1 MKLNLAQELASVDQ
15 KPLFL
20 VFLDLRKAYDNQ
32 YCGRLLKTLER
43 YGAEPKMWGILA
55 EFWARQEVVTRKNG
69 DHGPQFRA
77 TCGTTQGG
85 LTFTT
90 LFNVAV
96 DNVVRNWLSITVED
110 DMIINYGM
118 VHVVIWSMGVFY
130 AENGLIGPLYP
141 EWILRTLNVLIGLFY
156 KLA

>member
-1 MKLNLAQELASVDQ
+1 MGRGKWTAIMKLNLAQELASVDQ

-20 VFLDLRKAYDNQ
+20 VFLDLRKTYDNQ

-77 TCGTTQGG
+77 TYGTTQGG
-85 LTFTT
+85 LT
-90 LFNVAV
+90 
-96 DNVVRNWLSITVED
+96 
-110 DMIINYGM
+110 Y
-118 VHVVIWSMGVFY
+118 
-130 AENGLIGPLYP
+130 
-141 EWILRTLNVLIGLFY
+141 
-156 KLA
+156 

>member
-1 MKLNLAQELASVDQ
+1 M
-15 KPLFL
+15 
-20 VFLDLRKAYDNQ
+20 
-32 YCGRLLKTLER
+32 
-43 YGAEPKMWGILA
+43 
-55 EFWARQEVVTRKNG
+55 VTWKNEYY
-69 DHGPQFRA
+69 GPQFRA

>member
-20 VFLDLRKAYDNQ
+20 VFLDLRKTYDNQ

-69 DHGPQFRA
+69 DHGPQFRS

-85 LTFTT
+85 LTYST

-96 DNVVRNWLSITVED
+96 DNMVQNWMSVTVEED
-110 DMIINYGM
+110 A
-118 VHVVIWSMGVFY
+118 VIHNGLRRAVGKIMGVFY
-130 AENGLIGPLYP
+130 TDNGLIGSQDL
-141 EWILRTLNVLIGLFY
+141 
-156 KLA
+156 